1 MNALATIAI
10 FAAILY
16 RMWRLYGPV
25 EVVDAN
31 GCHSDMPPVRQGDG
45 VMP

>member
-10 FAAILY
+10 MAAILY

-25 EVVDAN
+25 EAVNSDN
-31 GCHSDMPPVRQGDG
+31 SDPDMPPDRQGFG
-45 VMP
+45 VIP

>member
-25 EVVDAN
+25 EMVDADGRN
-31 GCHSDMPPVRQGDG
+31 FDMPPDRQGAG
-45 VMP
+45 LMP

>member
-1 MNALATIAI
+1 MNVLATIAI

-25 EVVDAN
+25 ENVNPCNSDP
-31 GCHSDMPPVRQGDG
+31 DMPPDRQGFG
-45 VMP
+45 VIP

>member
-10 FAAILY
+10 FSAILY

-25 EVVDAN
+25 ESVNAAN
-31 GCHSDMPPVRQGDG
+31 CDPDMPPDRQGFG
-45 VMP
+45 VIP

>member
-10 FAAILY
+10 FSAILY

-25 EVVDAN
+25 ESVNLDH
-31 GCHSDMPPVRQGDG
+31 CRDDMPPDRQGFG
-45 VMP
+45 VIP

>member
-10 FAAILY
+10 FAAIIY
-16 RMWRLYGPV
+16 RMWRLYGPL
-25 EVVDAN
+25 ENIDAD
-31 GCHSDMPPVRQGDG
+31 GRCVDMPPDRQGFG